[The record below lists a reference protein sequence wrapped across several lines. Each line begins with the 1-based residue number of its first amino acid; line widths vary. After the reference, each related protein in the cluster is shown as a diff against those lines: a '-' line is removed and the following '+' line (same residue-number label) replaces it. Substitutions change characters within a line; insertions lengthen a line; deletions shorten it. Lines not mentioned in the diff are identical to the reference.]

1 MLDADPKPARR
12 SWLAKSTCS
21 GVVLSIAQALSPA
34 ANAQGSENDTA
45 TRLEWR
51 EEWPR
56 FRTWEYAATG
66 VSLAGLAT
74 IVLFASRPEEA
85 SEYGNSFDVS
95 VRKALRA
102 ETRASRDDARFVGDA
117 GFRFLNVYPYVDALV
132 VAGLVHW
139 NSDVALQMT
148 LIDTQAFAMAGF
160 VSIGFERLVGR
171 ARPSARECGTNP
183 AYERFCGEE
192 DAYSSLMSGH
202 TAIAFAGAG
211 LTCAHHTHLPLYGSR
226 AADISACLVTIGMA
240 TTSGVARVVNDRHWA
255 SDIVLAAA
263 VGSVSGYLL
272 PVWLHYGSDDAGRA
286 RESTGQGLNFAV
298 LPELGPERAAVRIV
312 LFN

>member
-1 MLDADPKPARR
+1 MPDSGSKPPRR
-12 SWLAKSTCS
+12 SWLARSTCAS
-21 GVVLSIAQALSPA
+21 VAFSIAQAVAPA
-34 ANAQGSENDTA
+34 ANAQGSENEA
-45 TRLEWR
+45 APRLEWR
-51 EEWPR
+51 QEWPR

-85 SEYGNSFDVS
+85 SEYGNPFDAS

-117 GFRFLNVYPYVDALV
+117 GFRFLNIYPYVDSLV

-160 VSIGFERLVGR
+160 VSIGFERLLGR
-171 ARPSARECGTNP
+171 ARPSARECRNKP
-183 AYERFCGEE
+183 DYERFCGAD

-226 AADISACLVTIGMA
+226 AADISACLVTVGMA
-240 TTSGVARVVNDRHWA
+240 AASGVARVVNDRHWA
-255 SDIVLAAA
+255 SDIVLAAS
-263 VGSVSGYLL
+263 VGGVSGYLL
-272 PVWLHYGSDDAGRA
+272 PVWLHYGSNDAGRP
-286 RESTGQGLNFAV
+286 RESGGQGLNFAV

-312 LFN
+312 LVN